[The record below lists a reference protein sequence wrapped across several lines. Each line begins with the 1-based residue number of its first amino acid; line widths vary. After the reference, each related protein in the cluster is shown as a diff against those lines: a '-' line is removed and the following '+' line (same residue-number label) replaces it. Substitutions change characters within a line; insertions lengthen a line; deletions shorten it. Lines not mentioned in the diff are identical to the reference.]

1 MSVQQRKPEASPPP
15 DGVGDRAFGHLRA
28 DRLERLTARAQA
40 LAEASRAFSEAAHD
54 VEAAL
59 RVVARKTAELVG
71 DGCTI
76 SLLSDDRRTL
86 KMVAFH
92 HVDPAELEATRT
104 LLANVELPVSESIV
118 GKVATT
124 GEPFWLKDVTD
135 GELRR
140 VVHPRFHGFLDR
152 VRFRSML
159 AVPLRVREEII
170 GTLTMSRGPSRSGYT
185 SEDQDFLEDLAVRAA
200 LSIANARTLR
210 RLQTELE
217 ERARAE
223 EALRRTEEQLR
234 QSQRME
240 AVGRLAGGIAHDFNN
255 ALTAI
260 LSAAELARGNLN
272 APEQVAGDL
281 DVIAQAGNHAATLT
295 RQLLLFSRHR
305 VSQTKTLDLNAVV
318 RGLEPMLRRLLPEDI
333 EIATSLAS
341 NLGSIEADEG
351 QIQQIVVN
359 LAVNARDAMSEA
371 GGRLAIETADVMLDD
386 AYVRQHLVGR
396 AGAHVMLAVR
406 DTGHGMDAETLSHV
420 FEPFFTTKKVGD
432 GTGLGLATVYGIVE
446 QGGGHV
452 RVTSEPDHGTT
463 FRVYFPAVAV
473 SSSVAL
479 PGSRAARAAAGVKT
493 ILLVEDEPL
502 VRKVARR
509 ILEGAAHRV
518 LEAAG
523 ADEAEAV
530 CQEHAGP
537 IDLLLTDIV
546 LRNANGRDL
555 ADQLRALRPDMKVL
569 FMSGYTGHVMV
580 RRHIPAPHML
590 LLEKPFTP
598 ESLLEKIDEALER
611 S

>member
-1 MSVQQRKPEASPPP
+1 VSVQQRKPEASSPL
-15 DGVGDRAFGHLRA
+15 DGVGERITSPRS

-76 SLLSDDRRTL
+76 SLLSEDRRTL
-86 KMVAFH
+86 KMVAYH
-92 HVDPAELEATRT
+92 HVDPAELEVTRT
-104 LLANVELPVSESIV
+104 LLANVELPVTESIV
-118 GKVATT
+118 GKVVTT
-124 GEPFWLKDVTD
+124 GQPFWLEDASD
-135 GELRR
+135 AELRGLI
-140 VVHPRFHGFLDR
+140 HPRFHGFLDR

-170 GTLTMSRGPSRSGYT
+170 GTLTMSRGSARRGYT

-210 RLQTELE
+210 RLQAELE

-223 EALRRTEEQLR
+223 AALRQTEEKLR
-234 QSQRME
+234 QSQKME

-272 APEQVAGDL
+272 APEQVASDL
-281 DVIAQAGNHAATLT
+281 DVIAQAGHHAAALT

-318 RGLEPMLRRLLPEDI
+318 RGLDPMLRRLLPENI
-333 EIATSLAS
+333 EITATLAS

-351 QIQQIVVN
+351 QIEQIVVN
-359 LAVNARDAMSEA
+359 LAVNARDAMSEGE
-371 GGRLAIETADVMLDD
+371 GGRLAIETEDVTLDD
-386 AYVRQHLVGR
+386 AYVREHMSGRVGR
-396 AGAHVMLAVR
+396 HVMLAVR
-406 DTGHGMDAETLSHV
+406 DSGHGMDAETLSHV

-446 QGGGHV
+446 QSGGHV
-452 RVTSEPDHGTT
+452 RVTSEPGRGTT
-463 FRVYFPAVAV
+463 FRVYFPAVVAT
-473 SSSVAL
+473 SSAATAE
-479 PGSRAARAAAGVKT
+479 SRATRAAAGVRT

-509 ILEGAAHRV
+509 ILEGASLQV
-518 LEAAG
+518 LEADG

-530 CQEHAGP
+530 CRHHVGP

-580 RRHIPAPHML
+580 RRHIPAPEML

-598 ESLLEKIDEALER
+598 ESLLEKIAEAIER
-611 S
+611 R